1 MKNTITLLLLLFSIN
16 FYGQQ
21 IVAFE
26 NFRADQAFP
35 GSVKYYKDIN
45 HLFDKFL
52 GNWKY
57 QNTPSNPT
65 VIVEIQLYKQ
75 ERVDHGGSYFSD
87 EIYGRVK
94 LTKNGQVVFNTL
106 NSPGISDYL
115 TGISVNQEN
124 NNKLFLSYDEPIPP
138 YGNYKCYAHAVYAA
152 TTPAQLTWDMD
163 CYAIEANA
171 VLPQLPRDM
180 VLTKIN

>member
-1 MKNTITLLLLLFSIN
+1 MKQLYIYIIFLCCNLG
-16 FYGQQ
+16 YGQQ

-57 QNTPSNPT
+57 QNATVNPT
-65 VIVEIQLYKQ
+65 VIVEIQFYKQ
-75 ERVDHGGSYFSD
+75 ERVDHGGNYFSD

-94 LTKNGQVVFNTL
+94 LTKNGQVMYNTL
-106 NSPGISDYL
+106 TGVGMSHYL
-115 TGISVNQEN
+115 IGISVNQEN
-124 NNKLFLSYDEPIPP
+124 NSKLFLSYNEPIVP
-138 YGNYKCYAHAVYAA
+138 NRHNKCYVDILYAP
-152 TTPAQLTWDMD
+152 TTPAQLTWEMD
-163 CYAIEANA
+163 WYKYDETGTAPKMP
-171 VLPQLPRDM
+171 LDM